1 MIDHLL
7 DFCEKLS
14 YEDIP
19 EDVVAQSKRCLLDW
33 VGVTLGGM
41 AHPAIKIL
49 KDAAVEFGGNPHATI
64 LGTSIRTSMYQ
75 AAFVNGTASH
85 VLDFD
90 DTHLGALM
98 HPSVTVIPAALSF
111 GESRRV
117 NGREFL
123 SAYLAGFE
131 VETRISMAMGASH
144 YDAGWHA
151 TASMGRFGAAAA
163 VARLAGLRRE
173 QAAMALGLAGTQASG
188 LRKVFGTMS
197 KPFHAGK
204 AAADGLL
211 SAILAGKG
219 FTCSSDILT
228 GEKGLGRIFS
238 EDYKPERGLAGL
250 GESFSILGV
259 SIKPFASCLYT
270 HPTIDGVIQLR
281 NRYDIRPEQVKR
293 IRCRVSKFCVDS
305 ACQTDPREELACKF
319 STYYCAAVAI
329 SEGKAGAPEFRPDR
343 IFTPE
348 YRSLMQ
354 RVTIE
359 KAQDLTDDQ
368 AEVAIE
374 LTDGRILER
383 KVDYPLGDPRNPLSD
398 SDVEKKFRDLCGVLL
413 PPERLDA
420 IVEKVMNFESV
431 GQVGELTEMCCMPN

>member
-228 GEKGLGRIFS
+228 GDKGLGRIFS
-238 EDYKPERGLAGL
+238 
-250 GESFSILGV
+250 
-259 SIKPFASCLYT
+259 
-270 HPTIDGVIQLR
+270 
-281 NRYDIRPEQVKR
+281 
-293 IRCRVSKFCVDS
+293 
-305 ACQTDPREELACKF
+305 
-319 STYYCAAVAI
+319 
-329 SEGKAGAPEFRPDR
+329 GAF
-343 IFTPE
+343 
-348 YRSLMQ
+348 
-354 RVTIE
+354 V
-359 KAQDLTDDQ
+359 
-368 AEVAIE
+368 
-374 LTDGRILER
+374 
-383 KVDYPLGDPRNPLSD
+383 
-398 SDVEKKFRDLCGVLL
+398 
-413 PPERLDA
+413 
-420 IVEKVMNFESV
+420 
-431 GQVGELTEMCCMPN
+431 